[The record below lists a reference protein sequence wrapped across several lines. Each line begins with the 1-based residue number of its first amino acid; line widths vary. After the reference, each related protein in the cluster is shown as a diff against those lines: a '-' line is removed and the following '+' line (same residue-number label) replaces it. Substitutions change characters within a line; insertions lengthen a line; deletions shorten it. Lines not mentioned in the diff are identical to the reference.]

1 MTFNELR
8 KQLSFAGES
17 PEDIEQADTARL
29 LSMARAANIDPED
42 LIPLEDM
49 MDELEQYSEAAGF
62 VDYRNRVLNGMS
74 EDEIIREIR
83 KTSDQENTENKQ
95 NLFPFS
101 FKV

>member
-49 MDELEQYSEAAGF
+49 LDALEQYGEAAGF
-62 VDYRNRVLNGMS
+62 AGYRSKVLSGMS
-74 EDEIIREIR
+74 EDEILLSYR
-83 KTSDQENTENKQ
+83 DLLNND
-95 NLFPFS
+95 
-101 FKV
+101 

>member
-49 MDELEQYSEAAGF
+49 MDELEQCGEAAGF

-74 EDEIIREIR
+74 EDEIVQ
-83 KTSDQENTENKQ
+83 SYHALSKQ
-95 NLFPFS
+95 NT
-101 FKV
+101 